1 VPEPV
6 AAQLA
11 AALAE
16 PKEGLRKAALAAAGS
31 VLRAAPGLAGQLG
44 ALAAPLAKIVAEGM
58 AKAVA
63 RGNGIVALQLA
74 AQIAAAD
81 AAAGGVWTGRLRRY
95 IAQLGAALQDSQ
107 ANHLYGATF
116 VSNLSGALMHSGV
129 LGVPVSRS
137 GRQVYVCSA
146 AHHPAW
152 QPACRVSLLPTL
164 YNHSPTSTR
173 RCCA

>member
-1 VPEPV
+1 VKVALLACLAAWLPRCGAVPQPV

-16 PKEGLRKAALAAAGS
+16 PKEGLRKAALAAAAD

-63 RGNGIVALQLA
+63 RANGIAALQLA

-81 AAAGGVWTGRLRRY
+81 AAAGET
-95 IAQLGAALQDSQ
+95 
-107 ANHLYGATF
+107 
-116 VSNLSGALMHSGV
+116 
-129 LGVPVSRS
+129 
-137 GRQVYVCSA
+137 
-146 AHHPAW
+146 
-152 QPACRVSLLPTL
+152 
-164 YNHSPTSTR
+164 
-173 RCCA
+173 